1 MGAVKLTDEQ
11 LRTGLALCE
20 AATAGPW
27 VHGSWID
34 PAFPHAAIRPRDA
47 TDISITTAADS
58 PTESKE
64 VIGGCGCCGSPSGSA
79 EDAAFI
85 ASSRTLLPLALAEIV
100 TLRARLV
107 AVEGARDE
115 ACDQWADCVDEF
127 ITNGADCEGDRKAIA
142 RCRNAGKET
151 SR

>member
-1 MGAVKLTDEQ
+1 MTDEQ

-107 AVEGARDE
+107 AVEAALSK
-115 ACDQWADCVDEF
+115 ACDIAQSMVPDFRLENIAEL
-127 ITNGADCEGDRKAIA
+127 RAIA
-142 RCRNAGKET
+142 NAGKET